1 VSSNLGLMAG
11 LICAVAVFMF
21 FSRVQRAGPVAGPA
35 NRVLPREMHANGVR
49 NRTLGYRLER
59 VSRIFARQMPVERR
73 QALQAK
79 LNQAGNPWELTPAG
93 FEAVRWATAALVAL
107 LGLVA
112 GLVVFGPMSALLVGA
127 LAGVV
132 AYFLP
137 ALGLDRLVKRRR
149 DEIDRSLPDAVDLLT
164 LAVEAGLTLD
174 AGMADITARFHNAL
188 GDEFAKVLREVR
200 LGRPRLPALEDMG
213 RRCGVPELH
222 NLVQAITQSE
232 QMGIGIVKSLRIQS
246 DELRR
251 RRRSQLQERAARAS
265 LQMVFPMVGCIF
277 PTIWIILLGPALMT
291 VIASFIR

>member
-1 VSSNLGLMAG
+1 MAG

-59 VSRIFARQMPVERR
+59 VSRIFARQMPVE
-73 QALQAK
+73 
-79 LNQAGNPWELTPAG
+79 
-93 FEAVRWATAALVAL
+93 
-107 LGLVA
+107 
-112 GLVVFGPMSALLVGA
+112 
-127 LAGVV
+127 
-132 AYFLP
+132 
-137 ALGLDRLVKRRR
+137 RRR